1 MFLGICLTFQSP
13 PILLLMEKMTYNCY
27 YIGIRMM
34 HIAFLFPPI
43 FIVRYS
49 LDLSATSRM
58 RCLLKTRNFQQRKY
72 LDISCTLSNDIKI
85 MLSLSFYISKENV
98 H

>member
-1 MFLGICLTFQSP
+1 
-13 PILLLMEKMTYNCY
+13 MTYNFY
-27 YIGIRMM
+27 YIGERMM
-34 HIAFLFPPI
+34 HIAFLFSPI

-49 LDLSATSRM
+49 LELSATSRL

-72 LDISCTLSNDIKI
+72 LDISYTLSKI